1 MEANLYGFYRLF
13 INVLLLE
20 IQLSRSEG
28 WDPINQITLQ
38 DLDLQRHMSWSFFC
52 LVSEIEMRLVVF
64 FILVELMAITVEAYF
79 RRESIVCFVDMGGIV
94 DLHCLSFLYARVYC
108 SLS

>member
-1 MEANLYGFYRLF
+1 M
-13 INVLLLE
+13 
-20 IQLSRSEG
+20 G

-38 DLDLQRHMSWSFFC
+38 DLDFQRHMSWSFFC

-94 DLHCLSFLYARVYC
+94 DLHGFVNSHIFYSSQYMYIYGSKYWLNS
-108 SLS
+108 